1 MIPPLPALQPV
12 PEEEGKL
19 RFCDL
24 DLEKEIMAA
33 TQDLGFKYCTEIQAK
48 CLPYAIAGNDLAA
61 KAQTGT
67 GKTAAFLASTM
78 TRLLRK
84 PLPEDARKPGAC
96 RVLVL

>member
-1 MIPPLPALQPV
+1 
-12 PEEEGKL
+12 
-19 RFCDL
+19 
-24 DLEKEIMAA
+24 MAA

-78 TRLLRK
+78 TRLLRN
-84 PLPEDARKPGAC
+84 PLPAENRKPGAC
-96 RVLVL
+96 RVLVLAPTRELAIQI